1 MTQNHNNKTT
11 QWLDTTTKWY
21 NNTTIREHNTTTQHN
36 DTMKQHDTTQK
47 HDTTAQWQTN
57 RTIQHNDTTTQPAI
71 MTQLTFLRLFL
82 LKFHE
87 LLLFSSSIWG
97 WEQAVPTVSNIH
109 SYLHSGRK
117 CSSICVV
124 PVSTIKGRQ
133 KLRPPLYLY
142 SISSFFCNLPTASV
156 WTGLKQQQQ
165 PYPELENCEI
175 CLFPGVWAGLSLL
188 GSDWLGTWAGDLSST
203 LFTEQTHGSDT
214 GGIRGGIWLPLLS
227 PEFISPLAVLP

>member
-1 MTQNHNNKTT
+1 MTQWNNMIRHKSTT
-11 QWLDTTTKWY
+11 Q
-21 NNTTIREHNTTTQHN
+21 QHN
-36 DTMKQHDTTQK
+36 DKPTEQYNTMTQ
-47 HDTTAQWQTN
+47 QRSN
-57 RTIQHNDTTTQPAI
+57 TTTQPAI

-124 PVSTIKGRQ
+124 PVSTTKGRQ